1 MNKYLIFRTDRI
13 GDFLVSAI
21 LIKCI
26 KINDPSCEI
35 TVIASKNNYSYIN
48 SFPLVDNVIE
58 LKNNFFSKLKL
69 ILKIKDIEFK
79 KIIVH
84 DGKKRS
90 LLISFFL
97 KSNKIIKLKN
107 PNKINHID
115 IIKNIL
121 SEMNFSFFDNAL
133 DFLNEKKFKSIDEN
147 DYIQFHFDE
156 KWIHNDYI
164 NRYVNIEPTKDELIS
179 LIQNIKKKTR
189 KKILITT
196 GKIIPKILNEL
207 IPETGKLDIEIFKDI
222 NFIKLEEITSNAS
235 ILIACHGA
243 ISHIAAANNI
253 KQIDIIDKSYNYTR
267 WTKHFRNYNYL
278 YRDTFIS
285 LKNEITKLL

>member
-1 MNKYLIFRTDRI
+1 VNKYLIFRTDRI

>member
-26 KINDPSCEI
+26 KINDPSSEI
-35 TVIASKNNYSYIN
+35 TVIASKNNYSYI
-48 SFPLVDNVIE
+48 STFPLVDNVIE

-69 ILKIKDIEFK
+69 ISEIKDINFK
-79 KIIVH
+79 RIIIH
-84 DGKKRS
+84 DSKKRS
-90 LLISFFL
+90 SLISFFL
-97 KSNKIIKLKN
+97 KSNKIIKVKN
-107 PNKINHID
+107 PDKINHID

-121 SEMNFSFFDNAL
+121 TEMSFSFFDSAL
-133 DFLNEKKFKSIDEN
+133 DFLSKKKSKSINEK
-147 DYIQFHFDE
+147 DYVQFHFDE
-156 KWIHNDYI
+156 KWIHNEYV
-164 NRYVNIEPTKDELIS
+164 NHYVNIEPTKDELIS

-207 IPETGKLDIEIFKDI
+207 IPEINKLDIKIFKDI
-222 NFIKLEEITSNAS
+222 NFIKLEEITSNAN

-243 ISHIAAANNI
+243 ISHVAAAYNI
-253 KQIDIIDKSYNYTR
+253 KQIDIIDRSYNYTR

-278 YRDTFIS
+278 YRNNFIS
-285 LKNEITKLL
+285 LKNEISKLL

>member
-35 TVIASKNNYSYIN
+35 TVIASKKNYSYIN

-69 ILKIKDIEFK
+69 ILKIKDIGFK
-79 KIIVH
+79 RIIVH
-84 DGKKRS
+84 DSKRRS
-90 LLISFFL
+90 LLVSFFL
-97 KSNKIIKLKN
+97 KSNKIIKIKN
-107 PNKINHID
+107 PNKIDHID

-121 SEMNFSFFDNAL
+121 TEMSFSFSDNAL
-133 DFLNEKKFKSIDEN
+133 NFLNEKKFKSIDEN

-156 KWIHNDYI
+156 KWIHSDYI

-179 LIQNIKKKTR
+179 LIQNIQIKTK

-207 IPETGKLDIEIFKDI
+207 IPETNKLNIKIFKDI

-235 ILIACHGA
+235 ILISCHGA

-278 YRDTFIS
+278 YRDTFVS

>member
-97 KSNKIIKLKN
+97 KSNKIIKIKN